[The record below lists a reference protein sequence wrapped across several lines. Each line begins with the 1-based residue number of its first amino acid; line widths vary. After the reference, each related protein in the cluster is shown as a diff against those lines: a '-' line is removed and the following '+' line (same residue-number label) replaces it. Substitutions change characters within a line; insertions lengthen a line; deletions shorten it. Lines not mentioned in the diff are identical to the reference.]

1 MKAQVQSRKD
11 KGQNK
16 AETRQVRIG
25 VHPSSFILPPCLV
38 LCTLSFVLSV
48 CFGSVWT
55 TDGTDSLLQQLDH
68 IEFENVSIHSQG
80 TVTLAP
86 ALATKALDDAA
97 AVWQTASDHNG
108 NVYVATG
115 NQGRLYRLRSS
126 SIVHRSSL
134 PELVFGSG
142 SGEILALTADSSGTV
157 YFGTTPDG
165 KVYRI
170 RPGGK
175 PELLCSTGES
185 YVYCILAAPLSTST
199 STSTSIY
206 AATGEHG
213 KLLRITPAGKA
224 TEILTARQA
233 HLTALTWRV
242 PGKELLVGTSPDGI
256 VYRLTFAAGADR
268 PDVSVL
274 YDTPLNEV
282 RAIAADTAGRVYIG
296 ANADDGTDSDSTRAG
311 VFFIDRFGVR
321 RWFWPAPDSMV
332 FGLAL
337 IPLSASTSASSSGLL
352 VATGNKGMVYELD
365 TLGHVSV
372 RYRLKETQALCLT
385 PLKSGLRLGT
395 GNPGKLYEAG
405 SAYADSGYITSAP
418 HDCANPA
425 LFGTLSFRANVPA
438 GTGLAFETRSGNSEK
453 PDSTW
458 SQWSAAAPAIT
469 SPSRRFIQWRCRFR
483 TSFPNLTP
491 ELQRIDVYFRSA
503 NLAPVIKKLDIP
515 APSLEDA
522 KKGVNKPSRQVTW
535 EATDLDSDSLS
546 FELFFRVENDATWQR
561 VGREIT
567 DSRFDLDTR
576 ALPDG
581 WYELKLVASDRPTEP
596 AGAALTTEQVSRPF
610 LVDNTAPVIT
620 GPVCSVPHSST
631 LTPPSSLLS
640 RVSFSAQDAL
650 SPIAA
655 ARVSVNAGDW
665 ITLEP
670 EDHVF
675 DSSTES
681 FSADVRLPSSVLG
694 LPSFVVSVWVADA
707 QGNVAAART
716 TARAK

>member
-1 MKAQVQSRKD
+1 MTRENQGQSRP
-11 KGQNK
+11 
-16 AETRQVRIG
+16 ASSI
-25 VHPSSFILPPCLV
+25 VHRSSLIVHRSACFV
-38 LCTLSFVLSV
+38 LCTLSFAL
-48 CFGSVWT
+48 GSVWT

-68 IEFENVSIHSQG
+68 IEFENVSIQRQG

-86 ALATKALDDAA
+86 ALVAKALDDAA
-97 AVWQTASDHNG
+97 AVWQTATDRNG

-115 NQGRLYRLRSS
+115 NQGRLYRIGRTGK
-126 SIVHRSSL
+126 
-134 PELVFGSG
+134 PEKVFDSG
-142 SGEILALTADSSGTV
+142 TGEILALTSDVSGTV
-157 YFGTTPDG
+157 YFGTTPDA

-175 PELLCSTGES
+175 PELFCSTGES
-185 YVYCILAAPLSTST
+185 YIFSLLAAPPSTST
-199 STSTSIY
+199 STSTFIF

-213 KLLRITPAGKA
+213 KLMRVTPEGKT
-224 TEILTARQA
+224 TEVFTAQQA
-233 HLTALTWRV
+233 HLTTLTWLV

-256 VYRLTFAAGADR
+256 VYRLSFTTGAAR

-282 RAIAADTAGRVYIG
+282 KAVATDAAGRVYIG
-296 ANADDGTDSDSTRAG
+296 ANAGDDTDDSVHAG
-311 VFFIDRFGVR
+311 VYMVDRFGVR

-332 FGLAL
+332 FGLAFV
-337 IPLSASTSASSSGLL
+337 PFSASTSTSTSSGSLL

-365 TLGHVSV
+365 TLGRMSI
-372 RYRLKETQALCLT
+372 RYRIKETQALCLT
-385 PLKSGLRLGT
+385 PLRSGLRLGT

-405 SAYADSGYITSAP
+405 STYADSGFITSAT

-425 LFGTLSFRANVPA
+425 LFGTLSFRASVPA
-438 GTGLAFETRSGNSEK
+438 GTGLVFETRSGNSEK

-458 SQWSAAAPAIT
+458 SQWSPATPRIT
-469 SPSRRFIQWRCRFR
+469 SPSRRYIQWRCRFR

-491 ELQRIDVYFRSA
+491 ELRRVDVYYNAA
-503 NLAPVIKKLDIP
+503 NLAPVIKKLDI
-515 APSLEDA
+515 AQPSLDDA

-535 EATDLDSDSLS
+535 EATDPDSDSLS
-546 FELFFRVENDATWQR
+546 FQLFFRGETETSWQQ
-561 VGREIT
+561 VGRDVT

-576 ALPDG
+576 SLPDG
-581 WYELKLVASDRPTEP
+581 WYELKLVASDEPSEP
-596 AGAALTTEQVSRPF
+596 AGAALTTEKMSRPF
-610 LVDNTAPVIT
+610 LVDNTAPTVT
-620 GPVCSVPHSST
+620 GLKT
-631 LTPPSSLLS
+631 GTPAPKTGLC

-665 ITLEP
+665 LTLEP

-675 DSSTES
+675 DSSAET
-681 FSADVRLPSSVLG
+681 FSAEVKLTSG
-694 LPSFVVSVWVADA
+694 ENVVSVWVADA

-716 TARAK
+716 MARLK

>member
-1 MKAQVQSRKD
+1 MIGQGNRDEGQSTTATKQS
-11 KGQNK
+11 GFGLQ
-16 AETRQVRIG
+16 
-25 VHPSSFILPPCLV
+25 PSSSIPSLCFV
-38 LCTLSFVLSV
+38 LCTLSFAL
-48 CFGSVWT
+48 GSVWT

-68 IEFENVSIHSQG
+68 IEFENVSIHRQG

-86 ALATKALDDAA
+86 ALVARALDDAA
-97 AVWQTASDHNG
+97 AVWQTATDRSG

-126 SIVHRSSL
+126 SILHRSPL
-134 PELVFGSG
+134 PELVFDSG
-142 SGEILALTADSSGTV
+142 PGEILALTSDASGAV
-157 YFGTTPDG
+157 YFGTTPDA

-185 YVYCILAAPLSTST
+185 YIFSLLAAP
-199 STSTSIY
+199 TSTSIY

-213 KLLRITPAGKA
+213 KLLRITADGKA
-224 TEILTARQA
+224 TEIFTARQA
-233 HLTALTWRV
+233 HLTTLTWLV

-256 VYRLTFAAGADR
+256 VYRLSFAAGAAR

-282 RAIAADTAGRVYIG
+282 KAVAVDAAGHVYIG
-296 ANADDGTDSDSTRAG
+296 ANAGDDTDSDSTKAG
-311 VFFIDRFGVR
+311 VFFIDQSGIR
-321 RWFWPAPDSMV
+321 RWLWTAPDSMV
-332 FGLAL
+332 FSLAL
-337 IPLSASTSASSSGLL
+337 VPLSTSTSASSSSLL

-365 TLGHVSV
+365 TLGRVSV

-405 SAYADSGYITSAP
+405 STYADSGFITSGP
-418 HDCANPA
+418 HDCVNPA

-438 GTGLAFETRSGNSEK
+438 GTGLTFETRSGNSEK

-458 SQWSAAAPAIT
+458 SQWSAATPGIK

-491 ELQRIDVYFRSA
+491 ELQSVDVYYRSA
-503 NLAPVIKKLDIP
+503 NLAPVISKLDIP
-515 APSLEDA
+515 QPSLDDA
-522 KKGVNKPSRQVTW
+522 VKGVNKPSRQVTW
-535 EATDLDSDSLS
+535 EATDPDSDSLS
-546 FELFFRVENDATWQR
+546 FELFFRGETETSWQQ

-576 ALPDG
+576 SLPDG
-581 WYELKLVASDRPTEP
+581 WYELRLMASDEPSQP
-596 AGAALTTEQVSRPF
+596 AGAILTAEKVSRPF
-610 LVDNTAPVIT
+610 LIDNTAPAVSGLKT
-620 GPVCSVPHSST
+620 GSPDSKTGLC
-631 LTPPSSLLS
+631 
-640 RVSFSAQDAL
+640 RISFSAQDAL

-665 ITLEP
+665 LTLEP
-670 EDHVF
+670 QDHVF
-675 DSSTES
+675 DSGTER
-681 FSADVRLPSSVLG
+681 FNAEVRLPSSVLG

-716 TARAK
+716 TVRAK

>member
-1 MKAQVQSRKD
+1 
-11 KGQNK
+11 
-16 AETRQVRIG
+16 
-25 VHPSSFILPPCLV
+25 
-38 LCTLSFVLSV
+38 LSFAL
-48 CFGSVWT
+48 GSVWT
-55 TDGTDSLLQQLDH
+55 IDGTDSLLQQLDR
-68 IEFENVSIHSQG
+68 IEFENVSIHGQG

-86 ALATKALDDAA
+86 ALAAKALDDAA
-97 AVWQTASDHNG
+97 AVWQTATDRSG

-115 NQGRLYRLRSS
+115 NQGRLYRIRPRSLVPRPPS
-126 SIVHRSSL
+126 
-134 PELVFGSG
+134 PELVFDSG
-142 SGEILALTADSSGTV
+142 PGEILALTSDASGTV
-157 YFGTTPDG
+157 YFGTTPDA

-185 YVYCILAAPLSTST
+185 YIFSLLAAP
-199 STSTSIY
+199 TSTSIY

-213 KLLRITPAGKA
+213 KLLRITPDGKA
-224 TEILTARQA
+224 TEIFTARQA
-233 HLTALTWRV
+233 HLTTLTWLV

-256 VYRLTFAAGADR
+256 VYRLSFAAGAAR

-282 RAIAADTAGRVYIG
+282 KAVAVDATGHVYIG
-296 ANADDGTDSDSTRAG
+296 ANAGDDTDSDSTKAG
-311 VFFIDRFGVR
+311 VFFIDQSGIR
-321 RWFWPAPDSMV
+321 RWLWTAPDSMV
-332 FGLAL
+332 FSLAL
-337 IPLSASTSASSSGLL
+337 VPLSTSTSASSSSLL

-365 TLGHVSV
+365 TLGRVSV

-405 SAYADSGYITSAP
+405 STYADSGFITSGP
-418 HDCANPA
+418 HDCVNPA

-438 GTGLAFETRSGNSEK
+438 GTGLTFETRSGNSEK

-458 SQWSAAAPAIT
+458 SQWSAATPGIK

-491 ELQRIDVYFRSA
+491 ELQSVDVYYRSA
-503 NLAPVIKKLDIP
+503 NLAPVISKLDIP
-515 APSLEDA
+515 QPSLDDA
-522 KKGVNKPSRQVTW
+522 VKGVNKPSRQVTW
-535 EATDLDSDSLS
+535 EATDPDSDSLS
-546 FELFFRVENDATWQR
+546 FELFFRGETETSWQQ
-561 VGREIT
+561 VGREVT

-576 ALPDG
+576 SLPDG
-581 WYELKLVASDRPTEP
+581 WYGLRLMASDEPSQP
-596 AGAALTTEQVSRPF
+596 AGAILTAEKVSRPF
-610 LVDNTAPVIT
+610 LIDNTAPAVSGLRT
-620 GPVCSVPHSST
+620 G
-631 LTPPSSLLS
+631 TPDSKTGLC

-665 ITLEP
+665 LTLEP
-670 EDHVF
+670 QDHVF
-675 DSSTES
+675 DSGTER
-681 FSADVRLPSSVLG
+681 FSAEVRLPSSVLG

-716 TARAK
+716 TVRAK

>member
-1 MKAQVQSRKD
+1 MTA
-11 KGQNK
+11 
-16 AETRQVRIG
+16 TRQSG
-25 VHPSSFILPPCLV
+25 FGLQPSSFIPSLCFV
-38 LCTLSFVLSV
+38 LCTLSFAL
-48 CFGSVWT
+48 GSVWT
-55 TDGTDSLLQQLDH
+55 IDGTDSLLQQLDR
-68 IEFENVSIHSQG
+68 IEFENVSIHGQG

-86 ALATKALDDAA
+86 ALAAKALDDAA
-97 AVWQTASDHNG
+97 AVWQTATDRSG

-115 NQGRLYRLRSS
+115 NQGRLYRIRPRSLVPRPPS
-126 SIVHRSSL
+126 
-134 PELVFGSG
+134 PELVFDSG
-142 SGEILALTADSSGTV
+142 PGEILALTSDASGTV
-157 YFGTTPDG
+157 YFGTTPDA

-185 YVYCILAAPLSTST
+185 YIFSLLAAP
-199 STSTSIY
+199 TSTSIY

-213 KLLRITPAGKA
+213 KLLRITPDGKA
-224 TEILTARQA
+224 TEIFTARQA
-233 HLTALTWRV
+233 HLTTLTWLV

-256 VYRLTFAAGADR
+256 VYRLSFAAGAAR

-282 RAIAADTAGRVYIG
+282 KAVAVDATGHVYIG
-296 ANADDGTDSDSTRAG
+296 ANAGDDTDSDSTKAG
-311 VFFIDRFGVR
+311 VFFIDQSGIR
-321 RWFWPAPDSMV
+321 RWLWTAPDSMV
-332 FGLAL
+332 FSLAL
-337 IPLSASTSASSSGLL
+337 VPLSTSTSASSSSLL

-365 TLGHVSV
+365 TLGRVSV

-405 SAYADSGYITSAP
+405 STYADSGFITSGP
-418 HDCANPA
+418 HDCVNPA

-438 GTGLAFETRSGNSEK
+438 GTGLTFETRSGNSEK

-458 SQWSAAAPAIT
+458 SQWSAATPGIK

-491 ELQRIDVYFRSA
+491 ELQSVDVYYRSA
-503 NLAPVIKKLDIP
+503 NLAPVISKLDIP
-515 APSLEDA
+515 QPSLDDA
-522 KKGVNKPSRQVTW
+522 VKGVNKPSRQVTW
-535 EATDLDSDSLS
+535 EATDPDSDSLS
-546 FELFFRVENDATWQR
+546 FELFFRGETETSWQQ
-561 VGREIT
+561 VGREVT

-576 ALPDG
+576 SLPDG
-581 WYELKLVASDRPTEP
+581 WYGLRLMASDEPSQP
-596 AGAALTTEQVSRPF
+596 AGAILTAEKVSRPF
-610 LVDNTAPVIT
+610 LIDNTAPAVSGLRT
-620 GPVCSVPHSST
+620 G
-631 LTPPSSLLS
+631 TPDSKTGLC

-665 ITLEP
+665 LTLEP
-670 EDHVF
+670 QDHVF
-675 DSSTES
+675 DSGTER
-681 FSADVRLPSSVLG
+681 FSAEVRLPSSVLG

-716 TARAK
+716 TVRAK

>member
-1 MKAQVQSRKD
+1 M
-11 KGQNK
+11 
-16 AETRQVRIG
+16 
-25 VHPSSFILPPCLV
+25 
-38 LCTLSFVLSV
+38 SFVLSV

-86 ALATKALDDAA
+86 ALATKALDDVA

-115 NQGRLYRLRSS
+115 NQGRLYRFGRTG
-126 SIVHRSSL
+126 R
-134 PELVFGSG
+134 PERVFDSG

-224 TEILTARQA
+224 TEIFTARQA
-233 HLTALTWRV
+233 HLTALAWRV

-256 VYRLTFAAGADR
+256 VYRLTLAAGADR

-282 RAIAADTAGRVYIG
+282 RAIAADAAGRVYIG
-296 ANADDGTDSDSTRAG
+296 ANAGDGADSDSTRAG

-332 FGLAL
+332 FDLAL

-385 PLKSGLRLGT
+385 PLRGGLRLGT

-405 SAYADSGYITSAP
+405 SAYADSGYITSAS

-438 GTGLAFETRSGNSEK
+438 GTGLTFETRSGNSEK

-458 SQWSAAAPAIT
+458 SQWSAATPGIT
-469 SPSRRFIQWRCRFR
+469 SPSRRFIQWRCRFH

-491 ELQRIDVYFRSA
+491 ELQRIDVYYRSA

-535 EATDLDSDSLS
+535 EATDPDSDSLS
-546 FELFFRVENDATWQR
+546 FELYFRGENEATWQR
-561 VGREIT
+561 MGREIT

-596 AGAALTTEQVSRPF
+596 TGAALNTEQVSRPF
-610 LVDNTAPVIT
+610 LVDNTAPLIT
-620 GPVCSVPHSST
+620 GLAT
-631 LTPPSSLLS
+631 GTPDRKTGLC

-675 DSSTES
+675 DSSTER
-681 FSADVRLPSSVLG
+681 FSADVKLSPG
-694 LPSFVVSVWVADA
+694 ENVVSVWVADA